1 MGEFENNE
9 ENNVNE
15 LNHVEIETEKIVP
28 NIEDEENIKPEN
40 KRTTILSFI
49 LIIIIFVGLLIYM
62 ITVDGIE
69 NIINVLNSVDYRW
82 VLAGIGCLLIHW
94 ICETITLHIPIKKM
108 YPDQSFK
115 NSIRVSMIGQLF
127 NNITPFASG
136 GQPMQAYELTKTGK
150 RVSDSLSAMAIKFI
164 ITQTALV
171 ITTLIVVAFEF
182 NFFKTL
188 MQDYIWVAIVG
199 FAVNIVAI
207 ILVILAGIN
216 KRFITIF
223 TNPII
228 KLLGKIHILKNPDKT
243 MEKLD
248 KSIDNFGEQFKFM
261 KSEKKMVILMF
272 ITAVIQSLAY
282 YSITYMVYRAFGNYG
297 ITFWQIIPT
306 QAFLLLIMTFIPTP
320 GSGLGAEG
328 GFYLLFNSIFKE
340 GTINMSILFW
350 RMYTFYLPILV
361 GLLFLIPI
369 KRREKFQKKN

>member
-1 MGEFENNE
+1 MEDFENKDDEKLILNQEEVKIEE
-9 ENNVNE
+9 ENV
-15 LNHVEIETEKIVP
+15 
-28 NIEDEENIKPEN
+28 KPEN
-40 KRTTILSFI
+40 KKITIINFI
-49 LIIIIFVGLLIYM
+49 LIVIIFVGLLVYM
-62 ITVDGIE
+62 INVDGID
-69 NIINVLNSVDYRW
+69 NIIYILRTVDYKW
-82 VLAGIGCLLIHW
+82 VLAGVGCLLIHW
-94 ICETITLHIPIKKM
+94 ICEAITLHIPIKKM
-108 YPDQSFK
+108 YKNQSFK
-115 NSIRVSMIGQLF
+115 KSVKVSMIGLLF
-127 NNITPFASG
+127 NNITPFSSG

-199 FAVNIVAI
+199 FGVNIVAI

-216 KRFITIF
+216 KKIITTI
-223 TNPII
+223 TNPIVKI
-228 KLLGKIHILKNPDKT
+228 LGKIHILKHPDKT
-243 MEKLD
+243 IEKLE
-248 KSIDNFGEQFKFM
+248 KSIDNFGKQFKFM
-261 KSEKKMVILMF
+261 KSEKKMVMKMF

-328 GFYLLFNSIFKE
+328 GFYILFNSIFKE

-350 RMYTFYLPILV
+350 RIYTFYLPILV
-361 GLLFLIPI
+361 GLIFLIPI
-369 KRREKFQKKN
+369 KNKKK

>member
-1 MGEFENNE
+1 MDVFDNNQEENINYINKAEHEIEKTVSKKENE
-9 ENNVNE
+9 ENF
-15 LNHVEIETEKIVP
+15 
-28 NIEDEENIKPEN
+28 KPEN
-40 KRTTILSFI
+40 KKMTILNFI
-49 LIIIIFVGLLIYM
+49 LIIVIFIGLLIYM
-62 ITVDGIE
+62 ISVDGIE
-69 NIINVLNSVDYRW
+69 NIIKVLNSVDYRW

-108 YPDQSFK
+108 YPNQTFK
-115 NSIRVSMIGQLF
+115 NSIRVSMIGLLF
-127 NNITPFASG
+127 NNITPFSSG
-136 GQPMQAYELTKTGK
+136 GQPMQAYELNKTGK
-150 RVSDSLSAMAIKFI
+150 RVSDSLSAMAMKFI

-171 ITTLIVVAFEF
+171 ITTLIVVIIEF
-182 NFFKTL
+182 DFFKSL
-188 MQDYIWVAIVG
+188 MQDYIWIAIVG

-216 KRFITIF
+216 KKFITVF
-223 TNPII
+223 TNPIVKI
-228 KLLGKIHILKNPDKT
+228 LGKIHILKHPEKT
-243 MEKLD
+243 LEKLD

-261 KSEKKMVILMF
+261 KSEKKMVLKMF
-272 ITAVIQSLAY
+272 LTAVVQSLAY

-350 RMYTFYLPILV
+350 RIYTFYLPILV
-361 GLLFLIPI
+361 GLLFLIPT
-369 KRREKFQKKN
+369 KQKTKK